1 MGFAARLC
9 LCLLLVFTIVAS
21 ASARTSTISFSGN
34 DQMVLVGGRSLKVLI
49 DDYGEPSAN
58 RGHDPPRS
66 RGAGGSSGGGRK
78 SL

>member
-1 MGFAARLC
+1 MGFGGRLC

-21 ASARTSTISFSGN
+21 VSARINTISFSGN
-34 DQMVLVGGRSLKVLI
+34 DQMVLMGGRSLKVSI

-66 RGAGGSSGGGRK
+66 RGAGGNGRRG
-78 SL
+78 